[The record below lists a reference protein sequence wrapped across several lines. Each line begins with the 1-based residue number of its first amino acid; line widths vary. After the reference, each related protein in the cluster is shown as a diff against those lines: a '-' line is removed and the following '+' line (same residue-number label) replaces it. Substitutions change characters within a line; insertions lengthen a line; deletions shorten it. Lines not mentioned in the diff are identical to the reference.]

1 MNEHGS
7 INLAFSQISSMQ
19 PSPTLTEFFNG
30 LKAAIDVGVPL
41 DVSSAKKTPD
51 LLTRQRLDAF
61 RATADDT
68 AKWPPRLN
76 AAIETWQRTGSIV
89 TAIEGLS
96 TEATARQTLRRATA
110 RTLLYLAL
118 VLATVAAAITLFW
131 VWLQPEIDAI
141 YRDLE
146 MTTGVAYPNE
156 NNAIVFAILIIG
168 CLIAAMWVLQQVYS
182 GNSPI
187 VNRFGGRQFVD
198 YRRQHVL
205 WSTLE
210 RLLNTGTPP
219 DQASSLAHALLGG
232 DQSLKK
238 TVDARLASM
247 NLPADS
253 QPSSTHGQE
262 LYVASGYFS
271 SIADFQIQRLR
282 STLSITTISIFGG
295 ALVAAC
301 AILMYYPVIRLLG
314 NLAKATIV

>member
-1 MNEHGS
+1 
-7 INLAFSQISSMQ
+7 MQ
-19 PSPTLTEFFNG
+19 PSQSLTEFFDG

-41 DVSSAKKTPD
+41 DVSSEINASD
-51 LLTRQRLDAF
+51 LLTRQRLDGF
-61 RATADDT
+61 RTSNDNAAN
-68 AKWPPRLN
+68 WPPRLN

-96 TEATARQTLRRATA
+96 TEATARRTLRRATA

-118 VLATVAAAITLFW
+118 VLATAATAITIFW

-146 MTTGVAYPNE
+146 TTTGVVYPTE
-156 NNAIVFAILIIG
+156 NNSIVFVILIVG
-168 CLIAAMWVLQQVYS
+168 CLIAAAWVLQQVYS
-182 GNSPI
+182 GRSPI

-205 WSTLE
+205 WATLE

-232 DQSLKK
+232 DQSLKQN
-238 TVDARLASM
+238 VDARLLSM
-247 NLPADS
+247 NLPDNFESSSADRRD
-253 QPSSTHGQE
+253 
-262 LYVASGYFS
+262 LYIASGYFS

-295 ALVAAC
+295 ALVAVC

-314 NLAKATIV
+314 NLARATMT